1 MCDLIEDIGDRI
13 KVSRFTV
20 NNEIFFLV
28 PLEGEYKYLSV
39 VVNRCDE
46 FNYDSDLGDVPR
58 CSRFPITVTLSKLRG
73 VDHDN
78 SLVITRYVDRQY
90 YKWLVSDNESVV
102 CSALNHLIV
111 QLSQALRS
119 FTPAVTELEI
129 TKNVNNGA
137 IATRDGLVRSF
148 VRDDILQTTYD
159 LAHGCPMH
167 NQVWG
172 TTVISKARKL
182 PNCDYEIETP
192 LQIKVGDNWSQKQ
205 IFEKVVEVLNDDL
218 KNDKLQ
224 FKLFPYDECDKPAV
238 LMVTT
243 DDHTWSIHWELSIA
257 DDKRIVL
264 KETGIRTDKDPLQYN
279 DAKELSRNDETTIF
293 DLDQIGLI
301 ARRIRE
307 SAHWTHQADQ
317 IMCDGEQ

>member
-39 VVNRCDE
+39 VVNRRDE
-46 FNYDSDLGDVPR
+46 FNYDSDLGDIPR
-58 CSRFPITVTLSKLRG
+58 HSRFPITVTLSKVRG
-73 VDHDN
+73 VDHEN

-90 YKWLVSDNESVV
+90 YKWLVGDNESIV
-102 CSALNHLIV
+102 CNALNHLIV
-111 QLSQALRS
+111 QLSKVLRS
-119 FTPAVTELEI
+119 FTPAITELEI
-129 TKNVNNGA
+129 TKTVNNGA

-148 VRDDILQTTYD
+148 IRDDVLQTTYD

-172 TTVISKARKL
+172 TTVISKVRKL

-192 LQIKVGDNWSQKQ
+192 LQIKVGDNATQKQ
-205 IFEKVVEVLNDDL
+205 IFNKVVQVLNNDL
-218 KNDKLQ
+218 KDDHIQ
-224 FKLFPYDECDKPAV
+224 FNTSPHDDCDKPATLV
-238 LMVTT
+238 VNNS
-243 DDHTWSIHWELSIA
+243 DRTWSIQWALSIM
-257 DDKRIVL
+257 DDKRILV
-264 KETGIRTDKDPLQYN
+264 KETGLRTDKDPLQHC
-279 DAKELSRNDETTIF
+279 DAKELSRSDETTIF

-301 ARRIRE
+301 ARRVRDGV
-307 SAHWTHQADQ
+307 HWTQQAYQ
-317 IMCDGEQ
+317 IMCDDEQ

>member
-1 MCDLIEDIGDRI
+1 MCDLVEDGYDHI
-13 KVSRFTV
+13 KVNRFTI
-20 NNEIFFLV
+20 NNEIFFIV
-28 PLEGEYKYLSV
+28 PLQGEYKYLTV

-46 FNYDSDLGDVPR
+46 FGYDSDLGDVPR
-58 CSRFPITVTLSKLRG
+58 HSRFPITVTLSKIRG

-78 SLVITRYVDRQY
+78 SLVITRYVDRQL
-90 YKWLVSDNESVV
+90 YKSLVSDNQSTI
-102 CSALNHLIV
+102 CSALNYLIE
-111 QLSQALRS
+111 QLSKALRS
-119 FTPAVTELEI
+119 FTPQVIELEV
-129 TKNVNNGA
+129 TKDVVNGD

-148 VRDDILQTTYD
+148 IRDDVLQTTYD

-167 NQVWG
+167 NQIWG
-172 TTVISKARKL
+172 TSVINQARKV
-182 PNCDYEIETP
+182 PNCDYQIETP

-218 KNDKLQ
+218 KNDKLP
-224 FKLFPYDECDKPAV
+224 FKLSPYDECDKPAV

-264 KETGIRTDKDPLQYN
+264 KETGIRTDKDPLQYK

-307 SAHWTHQADQ
+307 SAHWTQQADQ
-317 IMCDGEQ
+317 IMCDAKE